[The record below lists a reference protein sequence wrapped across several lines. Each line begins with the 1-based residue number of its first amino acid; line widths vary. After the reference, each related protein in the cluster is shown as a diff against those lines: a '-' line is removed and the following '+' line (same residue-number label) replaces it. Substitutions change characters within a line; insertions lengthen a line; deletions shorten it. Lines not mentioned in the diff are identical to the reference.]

1 MKKYHINKKGVP
13 SLCKAISR
21 NCPFGDAST
30 HFSTKEEAQR
40 YIEKEEEQQ
49 HGLLPELTTD
59 NRTEEEKK
67 VAKELLNRALSGEFE
82 EINRNPQKYNKAQLK
97 DLVEKMRSM
106 RDKDGNVN
114 EYLKKL
120 DSDFEEKNKEHER
133 EVELLQKDLRLHSDV
148 GLRLKELEEG
158 IAKNEE
164 LLERTNIEF
173 MRANGRA
180 RYHNET
186 LRQHRK
192 EFENIVN
199 MKDEKKK
206 VEYQFNKMI
215 EGKTKD
221 MEKEINRIKEERK
234 LVRIMNS
241 TKKRPPIEENPD
253 SVTETERY
261 YRVLEE
267 RENES

>member
-13 SLCKAISR
+13 SLCKATSG
-21 NCPFGDAST
+21 NCPFGDTST

-40 YIEKEEEQQ
+40 YVEKEEEQK
-49 HGLLPELTTD
+49 HGLLPGLTTD

-67 VAKELLNRALSGEFE
+67 VAKELLNKALSEGFG
-82 EINRNPQKYNKAQLK
+82 EINRDPQKYNKAQLK

-120 DSDFEEKNKEHER
+120 DSEFEEKNKEHER
-133 EVELLQKDLRLHSDV
+133 EVKLLQKDLRLHSDV

-158 IAKNEE
+158 ITKNEE
-164 LLERTNIEF
+164 LLERTNNEF
-173 MRANGRA
+173 MKANGRY

-186 LRQHRK
+186 LRHHRK
-192 EFENIVN
+192 EFEDIVD

-206 VEYQFNKMI
+206 VEYQFNRMI
-215 EGKTKD
+215 EDKTKD
-221 MEKEINRIKEERK
+221 MEKEINRIKGERK
-234 LVRIMNS
+234 LVRIMNA
-241 TKKRPPIEENPD
+241 TKKMPPIEENPD